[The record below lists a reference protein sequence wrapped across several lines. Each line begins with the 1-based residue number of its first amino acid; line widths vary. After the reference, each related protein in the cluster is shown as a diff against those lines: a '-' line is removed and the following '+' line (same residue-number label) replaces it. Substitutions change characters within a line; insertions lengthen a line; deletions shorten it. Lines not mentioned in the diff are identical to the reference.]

1 MMTQAFYTGLSGI
14 KSTQTSIDVTS
25 DNIANVNTVGYREY
39 GVEFSSLFETMV
51 TTSNDNSIINSS
63 IGLGSKVQATTMS
76 QANGTLAITQRSSDL
91 AILGDGWFGVSG
103 EEVMF
108 TRAGDF
114 TFDSASNLVT
124 TGGAHVLGTMGNNIV
139 DGVLT
144 ETLTEIP
151 LGNVNNQEALNFPT
165 SLVYPVQPTSNVSF
179 YANLGNEGI
188 PTKIG
193 SSAIDAQNN
202 INNLEVA
209 FTKSEVQVTPG
220 SQWNVVAT
228 SKTLDGET
236 IYDTQT
242 GVLSFDDSGALISST
257 LGALNNN
264 GAMVNIDFGEGFT
277 GIMATSAEATSG
289 SSRSDGTAAGDLVGY
304 DVNTFGDVIAT
315 FDNGMQSS
323 VGKIAVYHFQND
335 QGLARIGASSFAQSS
350 DSGDPLFF
358 QDANGNNIIGTEM
371 ANYRLENSN
380 VKMEVAL
387 TELIIYQRSFD
398 SSSKIISTADEMLK
412 KAIDMG
418 A

>member
-1 MMTQAFYTGLSGI
+1 MTQAFYTGLSGI

-39 GVEFSSLFETMV
+39 SVEFSSLFEDMV
-51 TTSNDNSIINSS
+51 TASNDSGIINSS
-63 IGLGSKVQATTMS
+63 IGFGSQVQGTSMS
-76 QANGTLAITQRSSDL
+76 QAQGTLAITERSSDL

-103 EEVMF
+103 EEVMY

-114 TFDSASNLVT
+114 TFDVNSSLVT
-124 TGGAHVLGTMGNNIV
+124 TGGANVLGTMGKNIT

-144 ETLTEIP
+144 STLTEIP
-151 LGNVNNQEALNFPT
+151 LGSVKAQEPLTFPT
-165 SLVYPVQPTSNVSF
+165 TLEYPVQPTSNVSF
-179 YANLGNEGI
+179 YANLGDKGVT
-188 PTKIG
+188 TKIG
-193 SSAIDAQNN
+193 SSAIDAQNK
-202 INNLEVA
+202 INNLEVE
-209 FTKSEVQVTPG
+209 FTKSAVQVTPG
-220 SQWNVVAT
+220 SQWDVIAT
-228 SKTLDGET
+228 TKSLDGET
-236 IYDTQT
+236 IYDTQS

-257 LGALNNN
+257 LGTIDNN
-264 GAMVNIDFGEGFT
+264 GATVNIDFGSGYT
-277 GIMATSAEATSG
+277 GIMATSGEPTSG
-289 SSRSDGTAAGDLVGY
+289 SSRSDGTSAGDLVGY
-304 DVNTFGDVIAT
+304 DVNTYGDVIAT

-335 QGLARIGASSFAQSS
+335 QGLNRAGASSYTQSP
-350 DSGDPLFF
+350 DSGEPLFF
-358 QDANGNNIIGTEM
+358 QDANGKNIIGTEI

-398 SSSKIISTADEMLK
+398 SSSKIITTADEMLK

>member
-1 MMTQAFYTGLSGI
+1 MMIQAFYSGVSGI

-39 GVEFSSLFETMV
+39 SVEFSSLFEETA
-51 TTSNDNSIINSS
+51 TSTNDNSIINSS
-63 IGLGSKVQATTMS
+63 VGLGSRVQATSMS
-76 QANGTLAITQRSSDL
+76 QANGTLSITERSSDL

-114 TFDSASNLVT
+114 TFDSESNLVT

-165 SLVYPVQPTSNVSF
+165 SLVYPVEPTSNVSF
-179 YANLGNEGI
+179 YANLGSDDSV
-188 PTKIG
+188 TTIG
-193 SSAIDAQNN
+193 SSVIDGQSN
-202 INNLEVA
+202 INNIEVE
-209 FTKSEVQVTPG
+209 FSKSETQVAPG
-220 SQWNVVAT
+220 SQWEVVAT
-228 SKTLDGET
+228 SKSLDGET
-236 IYDTQT
+236 VFDTQT
-242 GVLSFDDSGALISST
+242 GVLNFDESGGLLSST
-257 LGALNNN
+257 LGAINNN
-264 GAMVNIDFGEGFT
+264 GSMVNIDFGIGFN
-277 GIMATSAEATSG
+277 GIMATSAEKTSG
-289 SSRSDGTAAGDLVGY
+289 SSMSDGTISGDLVGY
-304 DVNTFGDVIAT
+304 DVNTYGDVVAT

-335 QGLARIGASSFAQSS
+335 QGLNRVGASSFTQSS
-350 DSGDPLFF
+350 DSGEPLFF

-387 TELIIYQRSFD
+387 TELIILQRSFD
-398 SSSKIISTADEMLK
+398 SSSKIITTADEMLK